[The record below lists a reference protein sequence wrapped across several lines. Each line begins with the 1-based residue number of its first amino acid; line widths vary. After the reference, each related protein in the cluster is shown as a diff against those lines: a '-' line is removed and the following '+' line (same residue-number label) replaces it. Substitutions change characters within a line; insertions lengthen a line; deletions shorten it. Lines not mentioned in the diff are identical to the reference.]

1 MVSAMERPKN
11 QMRIQ
16 NTATNQNND
25 LYKLTP
31 IRILFIDLIVPNPV
45 YWVQT
50 LHLKNKTEVF
60 FGNC

>member
-1 MVSAMERPKN
+1 MERPKN

-31 IRILFIDLIVPNPV
+31 IRILFIVLIVPNPV

-50 LHLKNKTEVF
+50 LQLKN
-60 FGNC
+60 